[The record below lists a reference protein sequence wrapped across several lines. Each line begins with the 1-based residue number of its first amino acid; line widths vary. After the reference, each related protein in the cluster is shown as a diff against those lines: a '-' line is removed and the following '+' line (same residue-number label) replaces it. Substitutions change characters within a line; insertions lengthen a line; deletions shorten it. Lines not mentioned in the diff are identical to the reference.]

1 MEVKKNCK
9 FQTMETVGLVI
20 GVIVWLFVDVF
31 LGLRIKKLK
40 SSKKRKNIY
49 FVLYAVNV
57 LFALSAVMLAL
68 MVY

>member
-1 MEVKKNCK
+1 M
-9 FQTMETVGLVI
+9 GLVI

-31 LGLRIKKLK
+31 LGLRIKKLN
-40 SSKKRKNIY
+40 SSKKRKTTY
-49 FVLYAVNV
+49 LVLYAVNV